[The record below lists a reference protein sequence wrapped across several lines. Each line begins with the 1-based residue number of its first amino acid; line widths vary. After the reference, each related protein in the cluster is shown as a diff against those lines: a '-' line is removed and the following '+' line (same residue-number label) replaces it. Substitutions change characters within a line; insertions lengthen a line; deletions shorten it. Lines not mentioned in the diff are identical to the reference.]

1 MQKTFEDILQYLQSE
16 KGQPNHYQAKRSS
29 RYSIP
34 DLLARGA
41 EVLDK
46 EAGASY
52 DGLSDDRGG
61 GMDGDEESAEP
72 LTAQDLSADGAI

>member
-1 MQKTFEDILQYLQSE
+1 MQKTFEDILRYLQSE

-52 DGLSDDRGG
+52 EGVANDREGG
-61 GMDGDEESAEP
+61 TDGDGEPAE
-72 LTAQDLSADGAI
+72 LTAEDLSADGAI